1 VLFTKSAFG
10 QGFGS
15 EAPDILCPLKKA
27 LAFFFFL
34 RYIILLNNI
43 IFSFLRYFL
52 CTKKVTKEGV

>member
-1 VLFTKSAFG
+1 
-10 QGFGS
+10 
-15 EAPDILCPLKKA
+15 LKKA